1 MKYEIG
7 DRVKVVRKVEKT
19 GFYWNPLMDGTLG
32 KVYTVLYITYTRKY
46 RLDTKIK
53 VGDEGEYN
61 FIYLPESL
69 EPAIVKGQQLEF
81 DFMKGVL

>member
-7 DRVKVVRKVEKT
+7 DRVKVVRKVEKI
-19 GFYWNPLMDGTLG
+19 GFYWNPLMDGTIG
-32 KVYTVLYITYTRKY
+32 KVYTVLCITHKREY

-61 FIYLPESL
+61 FIYLSESL
-69 EPAIVKGQQLEF
+69 EPEAVKGQQLEF